1 MTMPS
6 QRTHPPSRLGAGDLP
21 VVGSDRRD
29 VRGWVRG
36 PRRTAGWADSRR
48 GVRMRLTAI
57 YGVLFLVGGAALLT
71 ITYLLV
77 EGAPF
82 APPAGYNPPAVSG
95 NGPIGAAAARH
106 IVLHT
111 LLLRSGIALA
121 IMAVVSVGLGW
132 LVAGRVLAPLRVIT
146 LRTRQISEANLHER
160 LALPGPAD
168 EVTELSDT
176 IDGLLAR
183 LEEAFLAQRRFV
195 ANVSHELRTPLT
207 MMRTS
212 LDVAASKPQPMSP
225 DAAVLEV
232 KVREGLDQADRLVE
246 SFLVLARAE
255 AGGTTDGESV
265 SLAATIRP
273 ALQHSVAA
281 IEARGLAVHV
291 ELQDALVPG
300 SPALLARLVA
310 NLLDNA
316 VKYNRP
322 GGAITITTQSTGTMA
337 RLTVENDGQQI
348 APAEAGRLVE
358 PFSRGGV
365 ARTRSEDGVGMGL
378 AIVAAIT
385 TAHHGTLQ
393 LRARPRGGLIAIV
406 ELPRADPPARS
417 GAET

>member
-6 QRTHPPSRLGAGDLP
+6 QKAHQPSRLETGQRP
-21 VVGSDRRD
+21 VVGPE
-29 VRGWVRG
+29 VRGWLRG
-36 PRRTAGWADSRR
+36 PRRTGGWADSRR
-48 GVRMRLTAI
+48 GVRVRLTAI

-82 APPAGYNPPAVSG
+82 APPPGYNPPAVSG
-95 NGPIGAAAARH
+95 NEPIGAAAERH

-121 IMAVVSVGLGW
+121 IMAVISVWLGW
-132 LVAGRVLAPLRVIT
+132 IVAGRVLAPLRVIT

-160 LALPGPAD
+160 LALPGPSD
-168 EVTELSDT
+168 EITELSDT

-195 ANVSHELRTPLT
+195 ANVSHELRTPLA

-212 LDVAASKPQPMSP
+212 LDVAAAKPRPMSP
-225 DAAVLEV
+225 DAAVLEL

-255 AGGTTDGESV
+255 ANGLADGQSV
-265 SLAATIRP
+265 SLAATIRV
-273 ALQHSVAA
+273 ALQHSAA
-281 IEARGLAVHV
+281 LIEARGLAARVN
-291 ELQDALVPG
+291 LQGALVLG

-322 GGAITITTQSTGTMA
+322 GGVITITTQTAGSIA
-337 RLTVENDGQQI
+337 RLIVENDGQQI
-348 APAEAGRLVE
+348 AQAEADRLVE
-358 PFSRGGV
+358 PFSRGRGE
-365 ARTRSEDGVGMGL
+365 RTGSEDGVGMGL
-378 AIVAAIT
+378 AIVAAI
-385 TAHHGTLQ
+385 AAAYHGTFH
-393 LRARPRGGLIAIV
+393 LRARPQGGLTAIV
-406 ELPRADPPARS
+406 ELPRTHQPAQP